1 MQPSQIFINGIKGE
15 FCFKYM
21 IDKEVVW
28 ASGKVNQV
36 TNMKCTLNIQ
46 HKRLL
51 YYLLNEYNIF
61 FETFIFCLSISLN
74 K

>member
-21 IDKEVVW
+21 IDKKEVVR

-36 TNMKCTLNIQ
+36 TNTKCTLNIK

-61 FETFIFCLSISLN
+61 FRNFYFLLN